1 MPFADLK
8 DARIHYKLEGFE
20 KASVLMFSNS
30 LGTDLTMWDAQAAE
44 MAMKFRVLRY
54 DKRGH
59 GQSSLPVGPYT
70 IEKLGHDALALLD
83 FLHFDKVDFCGL
95 SIGGQTGMWLGANA
109 PERLRRLA
117 ISNTSAK
124 IGTHDGWNQRI
135 DAVRTEGMKV
145 VALAVIERWFT
156 PAFRAK
162 EPEQVARVQRLLENV
177 NIEGYV
183 GCCAAVRDFDARD
196 KLSGIRTPTLV
207 IAGTHDPATTAAEGR
222 WAADQIPGA
231 KYVELDAAHLSNI
244 EAQDKFTAEIST
256 FLTS

>member
-8 DARIHYKLEGFE
+8 DARIHYKLEGSE

-54 DKRGH
+54 DQRGH
-59 GQSSLPVGPYT
+59 GQSSSPVGPYT
-70 IEKLGHDALALLD
+70 IEKLGRDVLALLD

-95 SIGGQTGMWLGANA
+95 SIGGQIGMWLGANA
-109 PERLRRLA
+109 PERLTRLI

-135 DAVRTEGMKV
+135 DTVRKEGMKV

-162 EPEQVARVQRLLENV
+162 EPQRVARVQRLLENV

-183 GCCAAVRDFDARD
+183 GCCAAVRDFDARE
-196 KLSGIRTPTLV
+196 KLSGIRTPALV

-231 KYVELDAAHLSNI
+231 TYVELDAAHLSNI
-244 EAQDKFTAEIST
+244 EAQDKFTAEIGT